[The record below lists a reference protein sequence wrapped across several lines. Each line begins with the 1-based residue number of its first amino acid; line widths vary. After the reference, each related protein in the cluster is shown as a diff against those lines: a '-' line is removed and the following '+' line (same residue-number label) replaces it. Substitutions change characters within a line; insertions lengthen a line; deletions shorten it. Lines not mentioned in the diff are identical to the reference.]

1 MSINDLLNNGIE
13 IQGAVIIIRWINDE
27 EHLIFSSYDDV
38 VWNQNLEWMNHDIK
52 YMYAISGIGYVALKI
67 EIE

>member
-13 IQGAVIIIRWINDE
+13 IQGAVIIVRWINDE
-27 EHLIFSSYDDV
+27 EHLIFSSDDV
-38 VWNQNLEWMNHDIK
+38 VWNQNYDWMDSDIK
-52 YMYAISGIGYVALKI
+52 YIYTTRIGLKI

>member
-13 IQGAVIIIRWINDE
+13 IQGAVIIVRWINDE
-27 EHLIFSSYDDV
+27 EYLIFSSDDV
-38 VWNQNLEWMNHDIK
+38 VWNQNYDWMDSDIK
-52 YMYAISGIGYVALKI
+52 YIYTTKIGLKI

>member
-13 IQGAVIIIRWINDE
+13 IQGAVIIVRWINDE
-27 EHLIFSSYDDV
+27 EHLIFSSDDV
-38 VWNQNLEWMNHDIK
+38 VWNQNYDWMDSDIK
-52 YMYAISGIGYVALKI
+52 YIYTTKIGLKI